1 MSRGAYLARKA
12 KASQQKSQRTKS
24 RASQRISGTDSKS
37 IVKKQAEKLEKQ
49 YKSASKIIDLFPDAP
64 AANAQDLRS
73 RKYWS
78 DEKKEIAE
86 NLKKVRSLSNKLN
99 KQQAVTDLTKAS
111 AGLGSSGLIARTSD
125 GSIIT
130 DSSGN
135 PIMTTGGREV
145 FDQTR
150 QGFKDESKRLFE
162 ESPEL
167 YKQMYPI
174 AYGAQTVLPKV
185 IEYTPGIGTLGR
197 IAGSAF
203 GKAQDVGS
211 GIMGT
216 KIAQD
221 LSSASRGL
229 GGDFKTML
237 GDLFG
242 GFSNFVPGGLGNFSG
257 GGGGRVQEG
266 GDVDNIYGSRIGVT
280 GPVTGDFIDSDGDGI
295 DDRYQT
301 GPGTPYQGLVMDP
314 SQLKPEVTPMV
325 DVVPT
330 SIITPTLGIP
340 SLTPTTINYASMAP
354 QFGGYVNQGLMN
366 QNLSPYYDNL
376 RNYYEIG

>member
-325 DVVPT
+325 DVVPRR
-330 SIITPTLGIP
+330 L
-340 SLTPTTINYASMAP
+340 
-354 QFGGYVNQGLMN
+354 
-366 QNLSPYYDNL
+366 
-376 RNYYEIG
+376 

>member
-1 MSRGAYLARKA
+1 
-12 KASQQKSQRTKS
+12 
-24 RASQRISGTDSKS
+24 
-37 IVKKQAEKLEKQ
+37 
-49 YKSASKIIDLFPDAP
+49 
-64 AANAQDLRS
+64 
-73 RKYWS
+73 
-78 DEKKEIAE
+78 
-86 NLKKVRSLSNKLN
+86 
-99 KQQAVTDLTKAS
+99 
-111 AGLGSSGLIARTSD
+111 
-125 GSIIT
+125 
-130 DSSGN
+130 
-135 PIMTTGGREV
+135 
-145 FDQTR
+145 
-150 QGFKDESKRLFE
+150 
-162 ESPEL
+162 
-167 YKQMYPI
+167 
-174 AYGAQTVLPKV
+174 
-185 IEYTPGIGTLGR
+185 
-197 IAGSAF
+197 
-203 GKAQDVGS
+203 
-211 GIMGT
+211 MGT